1 MARLNETPLL
11 PKLASTDEMRQLHQ
25 ALVPLLRATAL
36 KANQLAAGR
45 FSALDE
51 TGTAAPTTGSWQQG
65 DEIRNSN
72 RTELG
77 GGGSK
82 YVLMGWVCVASGT
95 PGTWREMRVLT
106 GN

>member
-1 MARLNETPLL
+1 MARLNEVPLL
-11 PKLASTDEMRQLHQ
+11 PRLASTDEMRQLHQ
-25 ALVPLLRATAL
+25 ALAPLLRATAI

-45 FSALDE
+45 FVALDE
-51 TGTAAPTTGSWQQG
+51 TAAAIPTVGTWQQG
-65 DEIRNSN
+65 DEVRNSN

-77 GGGSK
+77 AATFK

-95 PGTWREMRVLT
+95 PGTWVQMRVLT